1 MPVNKCLA
9 VRAASAML
17 SSNGRFVVTRI
28 RPLWRIPEIV
38 LRERLHPAGRLRTPE
53 PMVMNDAESVAQF
66 HTGGA
71 YNPGM
76 RAVYDL
82 CARALDALLP
92 PGGRLLDLGV
102 GSGRALSAILRR
114 RPDVTAA
121 AVDLAPNML
130 SVAQGLF
137 ATEGLSDRVD
147 LVQADITALTKSLST
162 APWDAIS
169 CMWTL
174 HQLPEFDILRGAL
187 GQIAAVRRRSGAAV
201 WISDFQRL
209 RDPAT
214 TSKMLVCVDPKSPEV
229 LRKDAIASEAAS
241 FTIDELSK
249 ELTAAGLQDLH
260 SGHSTPLP
268 YLQAYWSFGVQG
280 KPNTSIR
287 TRGELRGQARRE
299 AALLRW
305 GFTAKPF

>member
-1 MPVNKCLA
+1 MPTV
-9 VRAASAML
+9 
-17 SSNGRFVVTRI
+17 
-28 RPLWRIPEIV
+28 RPLWRVPGIV
-38 LRERLHPAGRLRTPE
+38 VRERLHPSGRVRIPE
-53 PMVMNDAESVAQF
+53 PMVMDDPVSVDEF

-71 YNPGM
+71 SNPGM

-82 CARALDALLP
+82 CARSLDALLP

-102 GSGRALSAILRR
+102 GSGRALSAVLRR
-114 RPDVTAA
+114 RPDIHAT

-130 SVAQGLF
+130 ATARKLF
-137 ATEGLSDRVD
+137 DSEGLADRVD
-147 LVQADITALTKSLST
+147 LVQADITALPEKLSA

-174 HQLPEFDILRGAL
+174 HQLPDFDILRGAL
-187 GQIAAVRRRSGAAV
+187 EQLAAVRRRSGAAV

-209 RDPAT
+209 RDPAACPD
-214 TSKMLVCVDPKSPEV
+214 MLVCVDPESPDI
-229 LRKDAIASEAAS
+229 LREDAIASEAAA
-241 FTIDELSK
+241 FTFAELST
-249 ELTAAGLQDLH
+249 ELTAAGLVGMH

-268 YLQAYWSFGVQG
+268 YLQAYWLFGAEG
-280 KPNTSIR
+280 KPHAAPGVR
-287 TRGELRGQARRE
+287 RGELRGSARRE